1 MALAIRLRQQGRK
14 NHTVY
19 RVVVMDS
26 RARRDGKYL
35 EAVGWY
41 NPLEAVAERNVLLHA
56 DRIQHWIGLG
66 AQMTESVAHLVR
78 QFAPS
83 VSRGLTERLLASKT
97 NARAKR
103 KARKA
108 AEVRKTAEA

>member
-19 RVVVMDS
+19 RVVVMDTRS
-26 RARRDGKYL
+26 RRDGRYL

-41 NPLEAVAERNVLLHA
+41 NPLEDAAELNLNLEA

-66 AQMTESVAHLVR
+66 AQMTESVEQLVR
-78 QFAPS
+78 RSAPS
-83 VSRGLTERLLASKT
+83 VIRWKTERSIAQHAK
-97 NARAKR
+97 ARAKR
-103 KARKA
+103 KAHKSA
-108 AEVRKTAEA
+108 TA